1 MEHFIILHQ
10 NSCCIF
16 VNIHLISVIHEDQ
29 NQKVHIHMCG
39 DYASGLIS
47 GSPSYIVVDEEL
59 SEVYSRIDKAYIKLR
74 GIPQ

>member
-1 MEHFIILHQ
+1 MDHFIILHQ
-10 NSCCIF
+10 KSCCVL
-16 VNIHLISVIHEDQ
+16 VNIHMISAIYEDQ
-29 NQKVHIHMCG
+29 NQKVRIHLRG